1 MAAGAWLLHIEAN
14 GAGGAANG
22 FVQADFQR
30 MLDIVRHGTEAHVGC
45 PAAMQEL
52 LDEVGE
58 AFEAEGHLGA
68 PVRAVEALA
77 ILLAHPLIGLPLLAV
92 AVVGGALLGV
102 REHLIRLVNLFEL
115 LLGLLIAGV
124 HIGVI
129 LACQLAIRRLD
140 FFLGGVAWH
149 AQYRIV
155 VFEAPHAVSPQV

>member
-1 MAAGAWLLHIEAN
+1 MKSAKLSKPKGIS
-14 GAGGAANG
+14 
-22 FVQADFQR
+22 V
-30 MLDIVRHGTEAHVGC
+30 
-45 PAAMQEL
+45 P
-52 LDEVGE
+52 
-58 AFEAEGHLGA
+58 

-115 LLGLLIAGV
+115 LLGLLIARV

-155 VFEAPHAVSPQV
+155 VLEAPHRLSPSDRVGQVGQSSVS